1 MRCSTRTI
9 SIKVLVKFLY
19 RSVLRSYF
27 IYLENCYLQ
36 RIIKTNWWIFHVNV
50 SAATRPP
57 SLQIIITI
65 WRWWLWHWRNTGVSD
80 FRSSYNVTDI
90 ENNDDRHHSTGIP
103 KGMSLSHMRHI
114 AVLFVLSLKFTYVK
128 MRGPNKLIQPQKN
141 MQFYITQIRHWKQI
155 S

>member
-1 MRCSTRTI
+1 MVPPKKMSYPASIQRCFLHKKTVRCSTRTI

-57 SLQIIITI
+57 SLQII
-65 WRWWLWHWRNTGVSD
+65 
-80 FRSSYNVTDI
+80 
-90 ENNDDRHHSTGIP
+90 
-103 KGMSLSHMRHI
+103 
-114 AVLFVLSLKFTYVK
+114 FT
-128 MRGPNKLIQPQKN
+128 
-141 MQFYITQIRHWKQI
+141 
-155 S
+155 